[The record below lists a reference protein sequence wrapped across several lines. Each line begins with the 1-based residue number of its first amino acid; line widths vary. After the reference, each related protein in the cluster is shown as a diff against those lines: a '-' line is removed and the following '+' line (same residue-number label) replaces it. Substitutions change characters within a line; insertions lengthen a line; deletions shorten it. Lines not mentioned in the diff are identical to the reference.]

1 MLGQGGYGMM
11 DKVNK
16 IRMPGR
22 PGSVTVLTYYQVC
35 DIIYGRKEELV
46 CLRR

>member
-1 MLGQGGYGMM
+1 
-11 DKVNK
+11 
-16 IRMPGR
+16 MPGMND
-22 PGSVTVLTYYQVC
+22 TVLTYYNNY